1 MDNKKIC
8 LVGDAGVGKTCLA
21 QRYAHNTFSYRFLSR
36 VGVNVEKREVQLDGA
51 SVQLMIWDF
60 QGQDEMS
67 PTPVSFL
74 RDAAAIVYV
83 VDGTR
88 TETLQRIDKLKCDT
102 EAALGKIVP
111 GILLFNKS
119 DLAERWQISA
129 EMMGRVEAG
138 GLITL
143 LTSCKDGSGIDTSL
157 KLLAQVVMGKVMPWP
172 QPEAGQYQVPI
183 R

>member
-8 LVGDAGVGKTCLA
+8 LVGDAGVGKTCLM
-21 QRYAHNTFSYRFLSR
+21 QRFAHDTFSYRFLSR
-36 VGVNVEKREVQLDGA
+36 VGVNVEKRAVQVDG
-51 SVQLMIWDF
+51 VGVELMLWDH
-60 QGQDEMS
+60 QGQDELS

-88 TETLQRIDKLKCDT
+88 AETLQRIDKLRGDT
-102 EAALGKIVP
+102 EEVLGKIVP
-111 GILLFNKS
+111 SILLFNKS

-138 GLITL
+138 
-143 LTSCKDGSGIDTSL
+143 
-157 KLLAQVVMGKVMPWP
+157 A
-172 QPEAGQYQVPI
+172 
-183 R
+183 